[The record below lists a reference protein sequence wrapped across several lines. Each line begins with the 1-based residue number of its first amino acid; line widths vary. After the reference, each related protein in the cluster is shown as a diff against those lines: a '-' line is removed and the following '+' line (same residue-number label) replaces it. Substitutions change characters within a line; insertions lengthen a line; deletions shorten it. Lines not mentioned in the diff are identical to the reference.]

1 MKYDFDQLI
10 DRDTTHS
17 TKWLKFSD
25 PDVLPMWIA
34 DMDFLCPPEVTNPMI
49 ERVNQGI
56 FGYTD
61 TPVSLTK
68 SFIEHVNKTLRW
80 KIEEDWIVWVPGG
93 VVGLNISCK
102 TVLAPGD
109 IALVPSPIYPPFTEA
124 PENMERGFVKT
135 FLKDINGR
143 LEFDVEDIKELLS
156 DDTKMLY
163 LCNPQN
169 PGGTV
174 FTNRELAELSVLC
187 QENDIV
193 VCSDEI
199 HADLILDDNLKHT
212 PYASLNSF
220 AQENSITIMGPCKT
234 FNLAGFPIAAAI
246 IPNEELRE
254 DFERNSKGIVAHIDT
269 MAFVA
274 AEAAY
279 RSAIEWKSE
288 LVEYLKTNK
297 SLLSKSI
304 NDIEGLSL
312 CGPEAGFLAWI
323 DCRQS
328 GLDSPVK
335 FFVEEAKVGVHGG
348 EFFGN
353 EKYVRLNFGCPRSIL
368 EEAISRIEKAFSQR
382 K

>member
-1 MKYDFDQLI
+1 
-10 DRDTTHS
+10 
-17 TKWLKFSD
+17 
-25 PDVLPMWIA
+25 
-34 DMDFLCPPEVTNPMI
+34 
-49 ERVNQGI
+49 
-56 FGYTD
+56 
-61 TPVSLTK
+61 
-68 SFIEHVNKTLRW
+68 
-80 KIEEDWIVWVPGG
+80 
-93 VVGLNISCK
+93 
-102 TVLAPGD
+102 
-109 IALVPSPIYPPFTEA
+109 
-124 PENMERGFVKT
+124 
-135 FLKDINGR
+135 
-143 LEFDVEDIKELLS
+143 
-156 DDTKMLY
+156 
-163 LCNPQN
+163 
-169 PGGTV
+169 
-174 FTNRELAELSVLC
+174 
-187 QENDIV
+187 
-193 VCSDEI
+193 
-199 HADLILDDNLKHT
+199 
-212 PYASLNSF
+212 
-220 AQENSITIMGPCKT
+220 
-234 FNLAGFPIAAAI
+234 
-246 IPNEELRE
+246 
-254 DFERNSKGIVAHIDT
+254 